1 MMGYLLEVQDLSVS
15 FTTRTGTILANDRV
29 SLNLNPGESL
39 GIVGESG
46 SGKSVLCRAI
56 LGLAKGKVSARS
68 LAFDGR
74 QMDDMSPE
82 ERRRMRGAG
91 IGMIFQSPMS
101 SIDPVWTI
109 GDQLVETVRLHKQ
122 ISRSAARV
130 EAVELLD
137 RVGIA
142 SPVQRLNDYP
152 HQWSGGMLQ
161 RAVIALALAG
171 NPRLILADEPTTS
184 LDVTIQDQ
192 ILALLM
198 SLQRE
203 RGMAMIIVSH
213 DLGVIAETVDR
224 VAVMYAGRIVE
235 TAQVRDLFEAPRH
248 PYTAGLFGSMVAG
261 ARQDQVLTPITGQ
274 PPDLHA
280 LPPGC
285 AFAPRCPRVGEA
297 CLLTVP
303 RIDVSAGHSA
313 ACNYPLNEL
322 VTARNRP

>member
-130 EAVELLD
+130 EAVSEW
-137 RVGIA
+137 RRSSA
-142 SPVQRLNDYP
+142 N
-152 HQWSGGMLQ
+152 SG
-161 RAVIALALAG
+161 RTAPPKARK
-171 NPRLILADEPTTS
+171 RLIR
-184 LDVTIQDQ
+184 
-192 ILALLM
+192 LL
-198 SLQRE
+198 STE
-203 RGMAMIIVSH
+203 
-213 DLGVIAETVDR
+213 
-224 VAVMYAGRIVE
+224 AGRP
-235 TAQVRDLFEAPRH
+235 A
-248 PYTAGLFGSMVAG
+248 
-261 ARQDQVLTPITGQ
+261 
-274 PPDLHA
+274 
-280 LPPGC
+280 
-285 AFAPRCPRVGEA
+285 
-297 CLLTVP
+297 
-303 RIDVSAGHSA
+303 
-313 ACNYPLNEL
+313 
-322 VTARNRP
+322 